1 MMKNS
6 VFREIPNEIKGYKKV
21 VPYGTSINEY
31 EIGKRKYKIK
41 ADEKLVKS
49 MNDLMDK
56 LPLKDGMTIS
66 FHHHLRNG
74 DFVLNMVMEEIHKRG
89 FKNITLAA
97 SSIFPIHEPI
107 IQYIEDGTINNI
119 YTSYMSGKVAEAVSR
134 GKLKGILV
142 MQSHGGRSRAIE
154 AGEILIDIAFVA
166 APSSDK
172 EGNINGVLGKSACG
186 TLGYAN
192 ADCEYASTVVVI
204 TDNLVFYPNC
214 PIDINE
220 TKVDYVLEVDS
231 IGDPK
236 GIVSGTTMI
245 TRDPVGLKIAKL
257 TMDFLKLS
265 GYIKEGFSFQTGAGG
280 TSLAVANE
288 LKNYIKKSNIKG
300 SFASGGI
307 TGYLVN
313 MLNEGLFKNLLDVQ
327 CFDLKAVESY
337 KNNPK
342 HEYMTSS
349 MYGNPHNKGCVVNN
363 LDVVILGA
371 TEIDTNF
378 NVNVITGSNGIIMGG
393 SGGHSDTAKGA
404 KLSIIVSNLV
414 RARLP
419 IIRDEIITVT
429 TPGETVDVLVT
440 ERGIA
445 INPLRQDLIDKV
457 KDSNLPLFKIEELK
471 NIAESITGVPNKI
484 NFSDEIIGI
493 VEYRDGTVIDVLRK
507 VDF

>member
-1 MMKNS
+1 MRNS
-6 VFREIPNEIKGYKKV
+6 IGREIPDEINGYKKV
-21 VPYGTSINEY
+21 IAYGTKITEY
-31 EIGKRKYKIK
+31 EITKRKYSVKFK
-41 ADEKLVKS
+41 DKLFLSLKT
-49 MNDLMDK
+49 LMDE

-74 DFVLNMVMEEIHKRG
+74 DYVLNMVMGEIYKRG
-89 FKNITLAA
+89 IKDITLAA
-97 SSIFPIHEPI
+97 SSVFTIHTPI
-107 IQYIEDGTINNI
+107 IKYIEDGTITKI
-119 YTSYMSGKVAEAVSR
+119 YSDYMSGKVAEAVSR
-134 GKLKGILV
+134 GALKGVLV
-142 MQSHGGRSRAIE
+142 MQSHGGRSRAVE
-154 AGEILIDIAFVA
+154 SGEISIDIAFIA

-186 TLGYAN
+186 TLGYAYS
-192 ADCEYASTVVVI
+192 DSEYARLVVAI
-204 TDNLVFYPNC
+204 TDNLVDYPNC

-220 TKVDYVLEVDS
+220 TRVDYVLKVDS

-236 GIVSGTTMI
+236 GIVSGITMI
-245 TRDPVGLKIAKL
+245 TRDPVGLKIARL
-257 TMDFLKLS
+257 ATDFLILS
-265 GYIKEGFSFQTGAGG
+265 GYIKDGFSFQTGAGG

-288 LKNYIKKSNIKG
+288 LKNYLRKSNIKG

-307 TGYLVN
+307 TGYLVD
-313 MLNEGLFKNLLDVQ
+313 MLEEGLFRNLFDVQ

-337 KNNPK
+337 KNNPG
-342 HEYMTSS
+342 HQCMTSS

-378 NVNVITGSNGIIMGG
+378 NVNVTTSSNGVIIGG
-393 SGGHSDTAKGA
+393 SGGHCDTAKGA
-404 KLSIIVSNLV
+404 KLSIVVSSLA

-419 IIRDEIITVT
+419 VIRDDIVTVT

-445 INPLRQDLIDKV
+445 INPLRQDLIDRV
-457 KDSNLPLFKIEELK
+457 RNSNLPVFKIEELK
-471 NIAESITGVPNKI
+471 CLGESITGVPKRI
-484 NFSDEIIGI
+484 ELDDKIIGV

-507 VDF
+507 VIH